1 MRPKNLGTLRY
12 FNESCFYKLSFFL
25 VLGHVQLTHLLF
37 DTMKKSAPARIINTT
52 CAAYKLGEIDFD
64 DINFERREYTHAKGY
79 SQSKVAVAMFTK
91 TFARKFPVEGI
102 TS

>member
-1 MRPKNLGTLRY
+1 
-12 FNESCFYKLSFFL
+12 
-25 VLGHVQLTHLLF
+25 
-37 DTMKKSAPARIINTT
+37 MKKSAPARIINTT

-102 TS
+102 FMKIFCIKMTFQFLLKEFLAHLSLRLTR